1 MNITVK
7 EPTASSW
14 TRESGTGQEY
24 VELRK
29 YSAWNK
35 GEDDIEPIS
44 AKIGRGSELETQ
56 QEFEDKTLRDLF
68 FSAVYSGGG
77 RNQDFNKPA
86 SSDLVIFVS
95 LL

>member
-1 MNITVK
+1 MNMTEK
-7 EPTASSW
+7 EPTASTW

-35 GEDDIEPIS
+35 GEDDIEPLS

-56 QEFEDKTLRDLF
+56 QEFEEISLRNKDCDDH
-68 FSAVYSGGG
+68 SAEIT
-77 RNQDFNKPA
+77 P
-86 SSDLVIFVS
+86 
-95 LL
+95 